1 MVSLAIFKEPFHT
14 TMPARKVREAEGQN
28 DQNESEQDCDHEAID
43 STELVTCQDGETNS
57 SRRTWRERRART
69 RDPLRD
75 RQGSNQLNYAPRK
88 LTKHDFPLLPQ
99 TGQRSRYPECSA
111 TRPILELANSWQ

>member
-1 MVSLAIFKEPFHT
+1 
-14 TMPARKVREAEGQN
+14 MPARKVREAEGQN

-57 SRRTWRERRART
+57 SRRTWRERRAPT

-75 RQGSNQLNYAPRK
+75 SQCSNQRSYPLENRLKMPSRSFRK
-88 LTKHDFPLLPQ
+88 LAASCTALHVL
-99 TGQRSRYPECSA
+99 
-111 TRPILELANSWQ
+111 RPDKGAFST